1 MSSLSDYIKK
11 LYKIPVLTRQEERDL
26 ASLIEQ
32 GDETAIET
40 LVTHNLRFVISVV
53 KRNPHWTHSNV
64 DFEDIVGFG
73 NMALFYAAKK
83 WKPQKNIRFATYAK
97 KFIILSV
104 NRGVAN
110 TRNMIRL
117 PVNVVEE
124 IRRMKYQE
132 RKLTQELK
140 REPSVKE
147 LADKMDVPVDRI
159 IHINSILMK
168 EPISLEI
175 FEGDKLQDEEN

>member
-1 MSSLSDYIKK
+1 
-11 LYKIPVLTRQEERDL
+11 
-26 ASLIEQ
+26 
-32 GDETAIET
+32 
-40 LVTHNLRFVISVV
+40 
-53 KRNPHWTHSNV
+53 
-64 DFEDIVGFG
+64 
-73 NMALFYAAKK
+73 
-83 WKPQKNIRFATYAK
+83 
-97 KFIILSV
+97 
-104 NRGVAN
+104 
-110 TRNMIRL
+110 MIRL